1 MFADIAAADSAQ
13 AAPDLASATTT
24 MPTQESS
31 ISNAQIGGETAIPI
45 AMDPVALV
53 ISECITVS
61 SAMRKHSRWAH
72 SSVAAILGGATAPQ
86 NDESNSSSSRN
97 AAALGTRLIP
107 SKPASKTGSPPKEDY
122 ALQSRWGL
130 RGKKGKSLQDNPLM
144 SAFTRLRTD
153 LKDCKDIRTF
163 DAPSLLHP
171 FLQVIRS
178 SSTSAPITSLA
189 LIAITKF
196 FSYNIITRHSP
207 RASMALQFLS
217 AAVTHC
223 RFEATDSAADEIVL
237 LRILKLMEDMMTR
250 PEGELLGDESV
261 CEMMETGLSMCCQV
275 RLSEVLR
282 RSAEMAM
289 VNMCQMIF
297 QRLSVM
303 KDEVV
308 PEEESVQPEQT
319 ADDKD
324 AVTMAPS
331 VDGNT
336 VIPQTPSTMG
346 SDAIDPE
353 GRNSRGSTPTPNS
366 PPAEATTTAIPA
378 NMETPEDEYVEV
390 KAYSI
395 PSIRELF
402 RVLID
407 LLDPHNPIKN

>member
-1 MFADIAAADSAQ
+1 MATDISVVADEGRAAASVTSA
-13 AAPDLASATTT
+13 AATTATAATGMT
-24 MPTQESS
+24 MIPSSLDNTETLLEGESG
-31 ISNAQIGGETAIPI
+31 ISI

-72 SSVAAILGGATAPQ
+72 SSVAAILGGGPISQDEEHQ
-86 NDESNSSSSRN
+86 NAMPRNAASLGMRLIPNESNSRDRSNHGR
-97 AAALGTRLIP
+97 
-107 SKPASKTGSPPKEDY
+107 EDY

-144 SAFTRLRTD
+144 SAFTRLRAD
-153 LKDCKDIRTF
+153 LKDCNDIRTF
-163 DAPSLLHP
+163 DTPSLLHP

-189 LIAITKF
+189 LVAITKF

-217 AAVTHC
+217 AAITHC

-282 RSAEMAM
+282 RSAEIAM

-303 KDEVV
+303 KDDVV
-308 PEEESVQPEQT
+308 LEEDAMQEQVT
-319 ADDKD
+319 DDSETLKM
-324 AVTMAPS
+324 TPS

-336 VIPQTPSTMG
+336 
-346 SDAIDPE
+346 
-353 GRNSRGSTPTPNS
+353 
-366 PPAEATTTAIPA
+366 
-378 NMETPEDEYVEV
+378 
-390 KAYSI
+390 
-395 PSIRELF
+395 
-402 RVLID
+402 
-407 LLDPHNPIKN
+407 